1 MPTYDYQCSSC
12 NEVIEIFHSI
22 KDSPKRK
29 CPQCSNLT
37 LKRLISGGAGVL
49 FKGDGFY
56 VNDSKSVS
64 SAKKADVKA
73 ADKKPDSTSGSNT
86 ESTPNKEKKEHSSS
100 DVSSKQ
106 KAKETST
113 TDKKSSVT

>member
-12 NEVIEIFHSI
+12 DEVIEIFHSI
-22 KDSPKRK
+22 KDSPKRE

-56 VNDSKSVS
+56 VNDSKPVNST
-64 SAKKADVKA
+64 KKADAKA
-73 ADKKPDSTSGSNT
+73 TDKKPDSTSTSTT
-86 ESTPNKEKKEHSSS
+86 ESTLKKEKKEHSSP
-100 DVSSKQ
+100 DGSSKQ
-106 KAKETST
+106 KTKGTST
-113 TDKKSSVT
+113 TNKKSNVT